1 VEYLTANFLGV
12 CFNCLPI
19 QNGLAGETLAH
30 FEEMDVNAKFW
41 IVGLGLAA
49 GSWASNAQDLVIG
62 QVASMSGSNGA
73 DLGQGLQLGLRLAI
87 EQTNQA
93 GGVFGRKLRLAV
105 RDDKYVPDETVRLTR
120 ELIEQ
125 DKPIALAGY
134 RGTANTIALVKS
146 GVLTEVG
153 IPLVGTLTGAGEV
166 QGTANIFHVRTSY
179 RDEITQIVNQLS
191 QMSQSRIGLFYADDA
206 FGKAGRE
213 ALENALNAQ
222 GRKPVAVAAYDK
234 APDKVASTIDAAVT
248 QLVAAEPQALV
259 IVAVGEPVYEFVKRV
274 RAKSSSIRLVSM
286 SVVDP
291 AVVAEKVGLNYA
303 HGIGFAQAFPYPYND
318 KVKMVRE
325 YRAQLAKQGT
335 SVKPNYFSLEGYVS
349 GLVLIEALKRAGPNP
364 TRAKL
369 LDSLAR
375 LPELDLGGFFVKFD
389 PKSRNGS
396 RFTELTVIARDGKLM
411 R

>member
-1 VEYLTANFLGV
+1 
-12 CFNCLPI
+12 
-19 QNGLAGETLAH
+19 
-30 FEEMDVNAKFW
+30 MNAKVW
-41 IVGLGLAA
+41 MAGLVLVAC
-49 GSWASNAQDLVIG
+49 SWTSTAQELVIG

-87 EQTNQA
+87 EQANQS
-93 GGVFGRKLRLAV
+93 GGIYGRKLRLAV

-134 RGTANTIALVKS
+134 RGTANTIALIKS
-146 GVLTEVG
+146 GLLTDTG

-166 QGTANIFHVRTSY
+166 QGAANIFHVRTSY

-191 QMSQSRIGLFYADDA
+191 QMSQTRIGLFYADDA

-213 ALENALNAQ
+213 ALEKALDAQ
-222 GRKPVAVAAYDK
+222 GRKALAVAAYDK
-234 APDKVASTIDAAVT
+234 APDKVASTIDAAVAK
-248 QLVAAEPQALV
+248 LVAAEPQAIV
-259 IVAVGEPVYEFVKRV
+259 IVAVGDPVYEFVKRV
-274 RAKSSSIRLVSM
+274 RARSSSIRLVSM

-291 AVVAEKVGLNYA
+291 GAVTEKVGLDYA

-318 KVKMVRE
+318 KTKMVRE
-325 YRAQLAKQGT
+325 YRAQLAKQGI
-335 SVKPNYFSLEGYVS
+335 SAKPNYFSLEGYVS
-349 GLVLIEALKRAGPNP
+349 GLVLIEGLRRVGANP

-369 LDSLAR
+369 LETLGR

-389 PKSRNGS
+389 PASHNGS
-396 RFTELTVIARDGKLM
+396 RFTELTVIAKDGKLM